1 MFRISFLITGPK
13 RVGKSFLCLQILK
26 YLRELPVSVGGV
38 ITTQQKNKK
47 WFYLVKEQQ
56 KISFEIENEEEEFV
70 PIGDYKIHKKNLNR
84 VILAIQKEITSD
96 YLFIDEIGELELQKK
111 GYYPVLND
119 IFNREGINI
128 IVVNQKKVSEFFI
141 QYPRVQTYELITMEY
156 CWIYPHY
163 NVIKNQIDLF
173 RT

>member
-1 MFRISFLITGPK
+1 M
-13 RVGKSFLCLQILK
+13 
-26 YLRELPVSVGGV
+26 
-38 ITTQQKNKK
+38 
-47 WFYLVKEQQ
+47 
-56 KISFEIENEEEEFV
+56 
-70 PIGDYKIHKKNLNR
+70 
-84 VILAIQKEITSD
+84 ILAIQKEITSD

-141 QYPRVQTYELITMEY
+141 QYPRVQTYELINIEY

>member
-70 PIGDYKIHKKNLNR
+70 PIGDYKIHKK
-84 VILAIQKEITSD
+84 IS
-96 YLFIDEIGELELQKK
+96 
-111 GYYPVLND
+111 
-119 IFNREGINI
+119 
-128 IVVNQKKVSEFFI
+128 IV
-141 QYPRVQTYELITMEY
+141 
-156 CWIYPHY
+156 
-163 NVIKNQIDLF
+163 
-173 RT
+173 